1 MAPKYIFRKAY
12 CLIHG
17 PVCVRVRVRVRVC
30 VCVCVCVGVKLI
42 AFKHVP
48 INVSL
53 YRLYIL
59 F

>member
-1 MAPKYIFRKAY
+1 MCERARVF
-12 CLIHG
+12 
-17 PVCVRVRVRVRVC
+17 VCMRVRVGVRVCAC